1 MNKADSSI
9 ITQILQEHG
18 YEIVGNPND
27 ADIFIVNT
35 CSVRAHA
42 EARALGYISTMK
54 PWCNKDGRILAVV
67 GCMAKRLENRLFKE
81 FPFVDLILGPD
92 SYRTID
98 EYVKEIID
106 KKNRIIETAL
116 HEETYCGIH
125 PKPNGVASFV
135 PIMRGCNNF
144 CSYCVV
150 PFVRGHAAS
159 RNFQDIVKEIEDLVD
174 SGVKDVTLLGQNV
187 NEYSYQGTDFAD
199 LLKICTQI
207 PGLFRMRFLTSHP
220 KDLSDKIIE
229 TIAINKNICEWFHL
243 PLQSGSDRILALM
256 NRNYTKEQYLD
267 LISRIRE
274 KIPQASI
281 TTDVIVGF
289 PTETEE
295 EFLETISVLD
305 EVKFDDAYMYC
316 YSPREGTKAFQY
328 ESAPEAVI
336 KKRLQTLIDFQNKIV
351 LDKTKAMIGKKFEI
365 LFETR
370 ARNKGSRGKTRGNKD
385 VVVEKDIELGSIHE
399 VIIKKIIGKTP
410 VGELPKP

>member
-18 YEIVGNPND
+18 YEIVGDPNY

-54 PWCNKDGRILAVV
+54 PWRNKDGRILAVV
-67 GCMAKRLENRLFKE
+67 GCMAKRLENRLFEE
-81 FPFVDLILGPD
+81 FHFVDLILGPD

-98 EYVKEIID
+98 EYVKEIVD

-174 SGVKDVTLLGQNV
+174 SGVKDITLLGQNV

-207 PGLFRMRFLTSHP
+207 PGLFRLRFLTSHP

-229 TIAINKNICEWFHL
+229 TIHIHRNICEWFHL
-243 PLQSGSDRILALM
+243 PLQSGCNRILELM
-256 NRNYTKEQYLD
+256 NRRYTKESYLR
-267 LISRIRE
+267 LIE
-274 KIPQASI
+274 KIRQVIPEASI

-305 EVKFDDAYMYC
+305 KVKFDDAYMYC

-351 LDKTKAMIGKKFEI
+351 LDKTKAMIGKKFEV

-385 VVVEKDIELGSIHE
+385 VVVEKDIELGSVHE